1 MVRKGKMKIKKISS
15 VVCFLLSFSVVFG
28 KDYSDEFK
36 KVFQSSDYKKVES
49 ILSDWEKEEP
59 NNPEML
65 IAYFNYY
72 LNRKMES
79 VVTMGQMD
87 DGRYGLYDRK
97 TFKQEDVKTGVSY
110 LDKALKNN
118 PDRLDIHFGKCSS
131 LLQSENYEE
140 ACFTIVELLETS
152 IKVRNNWKW
161 SNGQPIPQNE
171 GEDALFSG
179 INDYCPVLF
188 TRLGVENTN
197 FKKVINA
204 IEKLYPN
211 NNIGLNWCA
220 RFYSQ
225 SGNNKKA
232 ISFLKRA
239 YELNKSD
246 YIVLGN
252 LGYLYE
258 LETNYKEARKCYDAM
273 SKMDNPTAKQY
284 AKEYLDAIKDKE

>member
-1 MVRKGKMKIKKISS
+1 MKIKKL
-15 VVCFLLSFSVVFG
+15 VMATVFLLSISVVFG
-28 KDYSDEFK
+28 KDFSEEFLK
-36 KVFQSSDYKKVES
+36 AFQDNDYKKVES
-49 ILSDWEKEEP
+49 ILKEWEKEDA

-72 LNRKMES
+72 LNREMDS
-79 VVTMGQMD
+79 VMTMGKMD

-97 TFKQEDVKTGVSY
+97 TFKQEDVKTGISY

-131 LLQSENYEE
+131 LLQSENYNE
-140 ACFTIVELLETS
+140 ACVAIIDVLETS
-152 IKVRNNWKW
+152 IKIQNKWKW
-161 SNGQPIPQNE
+161 SNGRTLSDD
-171 GEDALFSG
+171 GESALFSG

-188 TRLGVENTN
+188 NRLRVENSN
-197 FKKVINA
+197 FTKVINT

-239 YELNKSD
+239 YELDKSD
-246 YIVLGN
+246 YVVLGN

-258 LETNYKEARKCYDAM
+258 LEKNYKEAWKCYETM

-284 AKEYLDAIKDKE
+284 AKEYLDAIKDKK

>member
-1 MVRKGKMKIKKISS
+1 MKIKKLLIGLVLVFCISA
-15 VVCFLLSFSVVFG
+15 VFG
-28 KDYSDEFK
+28 KDYSEEFQRA
-36 KVFQSSDYKKVES
+36 FQNSDYEKVES
-49 ILSDWEKEEP
+49 ILKNWEKEDS

-79 VVTMGQMD
+79 VMTMGNMD

-110 LDKALKNN
+110 LDKALKSN

-131 LLQSENYEE
+131 LLKSENYEE
-140 ACFTIVELLETS
+140 ACAAIIDVLETS
-152 IKVRNNWKW
+152 IKVNNKWKW
-161 SNGQPIPQNE
+161 TNGKAITDD
-171 GEDALFSG
+171 GESVLFSG

-188 TRLGVENTN
+188 TRLGVENPN
-197 FKKVINA
+197 FKKVINS

-225 SGNNKKA
+225 SGDNKKA
-232 ISFLKRA
+232 ISYLKKA
-239 YELNKSD
+239 YELDKSD
-246 YIVLGN
+246 YVVLGN

-258 LETNYKEARKCYDAM
+258 LENNYKEARKCYETM

-284 AKEYLDAIKDKE
+284 AKEYLDAIKDKK